1 MLALLVWCVPHL
13 STVNMTFRGISP
25 VGTTTYMTSLRL
37 IHFQILYVCM
47 YVCMYVCRRV
57 TFWTL
62 LQLERLLVDV
72 LALVGHDYEG
82 PRLTVLRQHGG
93 VCMYV
98 RMYVYVSVPT
108 NLSGAPRDGH
118 PSEGALAGQPL
129 GSSAFIALH
138 SHHSG
143 LGPAVATHTYIQTDR
158 HTAHKLHTFL
168 CCTL

>member
-1 MLALLVWCVPHL
+1 MRYKVLTLLVWCVPHL

-47 YVCMYVCRRV
+47 YVCRRV

-82 PRLTVLRQHGG
+82 PRLTVLRQDGG

-98 RMYVYVSVPT
+98 CMYMLVCQRTSPAHRGMGT
-108 NLSGAPRDGH
+108 PPRELLQGSRLVAAH
-118 PSEGALAGQPL
+118 LLHFTATTVALDLQLPH
-129 GSSAFIALH
+129 I
-138 SHHSG
+138 
-143 LGPAVATHTYIQTDR
+143 HTYI
-158 HTAHKLHTFL
+158 HTYST
-168 CCTL
+168 